1 MECMFSVLVFDVQTI
16 PKLSKG
22 QRFCN
27 KEIRTNATVVSRIQ
41 NDSFFVKR
49 YCEKIPGSSDVKVVL
64 TWFILIALDYENI
77 TDPSSLLH
85 E

>member
-1 MECMFSVLVFDVQTI
+1 MPQLSPEFRTTVFLQ
-16 PKLSKG
+16 
-22 QRFCN
+22 C
-27 KEIRTNATVVSRIQ
+27 
-41 NDSFFVKR
+41 
-49 YCEKIPGSSDVKVVL
+49 CEKIPGSSDLKVVL